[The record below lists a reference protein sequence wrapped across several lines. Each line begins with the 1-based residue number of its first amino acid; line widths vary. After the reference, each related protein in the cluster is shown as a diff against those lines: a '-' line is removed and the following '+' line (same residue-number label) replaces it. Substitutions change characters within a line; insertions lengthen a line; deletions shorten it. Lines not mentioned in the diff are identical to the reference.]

1 MTPPTPYEDAGIETE
16 TLPSAGGNTLDFTT
30 GEIWISPEAAS
41 HEVLAARELQT
52 YLYSIS
58 QKKLPVRTLTSG
70 QTNGRPA
77 IIVGTINSLPES
89 ITDDFSEQIA
99 RLEEGTDEAFHL
111 KVGIRQGAPT
121 ALILANKPIGVLYG
135 AYTFLEKLGI
145 GFYLGGDVLP
155 GTDISLHVAELDEL
169 WNPAL
174 PIRGCVIWY
183 NFLNGPATWD
193 LEDYQYFFDQMV
205 KMKANLVS
213 FPEYGHGFTNY
224 LSDGKLVPGGPLPT
238 SEWKHSSYNNT
249 WGTVRGMKTAEF
261 GFGTG
266 EFFTGAAFGSK
277 ATLDATDEQ
286 DAIRRAQALFAQAV
300 AYAQMRGINVSL
312 GFQLD
317 GLPDEVNLQN
327 VEAKL
332 RVLVASYPQ
341 IASIWFW
348 QAEGATMRSDDASA
362 NSTMGDLIK
371 ECATHFG
378 YLNDEHR
385 AMEGGRMAV
394 YFQQAYDRLKAIAPS
409 KQVVISGWGG
419 DQWFHFTDLFPGL
432 DKALPKDIVFS
443 ALDNIDPTSEP
454 HVSKFYGEL
463 PADRQRWPI
472 PWWESDGGGTRTDQ
486 SMPQCNTRPFS
497 VLLPDVLQKGC
508 TGVLGIHWRTR
519 AVEDVAAYMLDFAWK
534 PATTTYESFW
544 ADFALRCFGKA
555 DAPEMTALLMEL
567 DALGPRWT
575 GGSGQHECWTFS
587 WAFYKTAPKEENLQV
602 LQRIRQQL
610 SVIAEHDRL
619 DGQHQFLDRVERLI
633 NEIDWVVLFDD
644 AVMQI
649 RQAEAKS
656 ATADAC
662 ADKPIWASDF
672 EAEVKST
679 TADVCADNPIW
690 ASDFEFVGSTTDK
703 FAAAEILRNTPLG
716 QAMHAYTRLLYTQS
730 DWGVLAT
737 VNVKMY
743 AAFERYY
750 QQCAVDT
757 VPGAGE
763 WDDIPIQVAFKEPC
777 KIAIVGEPLSVQL
790 VASGGRSIASVNLFY
805 RLLGEG
811 TFVAMP
817 MTRGYKNVYQAVIP
831 GSAVTDSGLEY
842 YIEVRSIDD
851 QLFRVPNGLPSIA
864 VTVVE

>member
-1 MTPPTPYEDAGIETE
+1 MTPPTPCEDAGFATR
-16 TLPSAGGNTLDFTT
+16 TLPLTGGNTLDFST
-30 GEIWISPEAAS
+30 GDIWIAAEASS
-41 HEVLAARELQT
+41 HEVQAARELQT

-58 QKKLPVRTLTSG
+58 RQKLPVRTLASG
-70 QTNGRPA
+70 QPDGRPA
-77 IIVGTINSLPES
+77 IIAGTIDSLPKS
-89 ITDDFSEQIA
+89 ITDDYPEQIA
-99 RLEEGTDEAFHL
+99 RLREGTDEAFHL
-111 KVGIRQGAPT
+111 HVGLRRGAST
-121 ALILANKPIGVLYG
+121 ALILANKPIGALYG

-145 GFYLGGDVLP
+145 GFYLGGDMLP
-155 GTDISLHVAELDEL
+155 GTNIPLHVAELDEL

-174 PIRGCVIWY
+174 TTRGCVCWY

-224 LSDGKLVPGGPLPT
+224 LSDGKLVPGVPLPT
-238 SEWKHSSYNNT
+238 SEWKHSSANNIDGSLIT
-249 WGTVRGMKTAEF
+249 WGAVRGMTTAEF

-266 EFFTGAAFGSK
+266 EFFTAAAFGSK

-286 DAIRRAQALFAQAV
+286 DAIRRAQTLFAQAV
-300 AYAQMRGINVSL
+300 AYAHMRGINVSL

-317 GLPDEVNLQN
+317 GIPDEVNLQN

-348 QAEGATMRSDDASA
+348 QAEGATLRSDNITANPTMMELINERAS
-362 NSTMGDLIK
+362 
-371 ECATHFG
+371 HFG

-394 YFQQAYDRLKAIAPS
+394 YFQQAYDRLKAIAPD

-432 DKALPKDIVFS
+432 DEVLPKDMVFS

-463 PADRQRWPI
+463 PADRQRWAI
-472 PWWESDGGGTRTDQ
+472 PWWESDGGGTRNDQ

-508 TGVLGIHWRTR
+508 NGVLGIHWRTR

-534 PATTTYESFW
+534 PATTGYESFW

-575 GGSGQHECWTFS
+575 GGSGQSECWTFS
-587 WAFYKTAPKEENLQV
+587 WALYKTAPQEENLQA
-602 LQRIRQQL
+602 LQRIRRQL
-610 SVIAEHDRL
+610 SAIAEHDRRE
-619 DGQHQFLDRVERLI
+619 GRQQFLDRVERLI

-644 AVMQI
+644 AVVQI
-649 RQAEAKS
+649 RQAEARS
-656 ATADAC
+656 ATADTS
-662 ADKPIWASDF
+662 ADEPTWAL
-672 EAEVKST
+672 
-679 TADVCADNPIW
+679 
-690 ASDFEFVGSTTDK
+690 DFEFVGSAADK

-716 QAMHAYTRLLYTQS
+716 QAMRTYTRLLYTKS

-750 QQCAVDT
+750 QQCADDS

-763 WDDIPIQVAFKEPC
+763 WDDIPIQLAFKEPC
-777 KIAIVGEPLSVQL
+777 KIAIVGEPLAVQL
-790 VASGGRSIASVNLFY
+790 VATGSRSIASVNLFY

-811 TFVAMP
+811 IFVALP
-817 MTRGYKNVYQAVIP
+817 MTRGYQNVYQAVIP